1 MTMMKYFT
9 PKKTFLTAT
18 LGVMIVTISAQAELI
33 FKPLPSE
40 QASII
45 PQNQLP
51 NTTPIA
57 QTLPPA
63 QSGQSGKG
71 GLVYYP
77 LPAENPI
84 QSSQPAKIETVQP
97 LILPPVIPQTPVA
110 IEPTTVQH
118 PQTVPTVPNGQEFYT
133 IPNKQDE
140 FEPLPMPES
149 EPILSKNQPDIIP
162 FPNQPLD
169 TPPNQVKNV
178 IKNEGKMPI
187 KLPKT
192 SVKTQPKQPI
202 PQKTPVMTEKQPIK
216 QEAKQETKQVKQ
228 ESKQKPVKEKTVPT
242 VKKANVKFAD
252 FPAKAYT
259 GKRVTP
265 KISTLKN
272 LNGFYVE
279 ALHGSKGE
287 KQFIDTLNKT
297 KPNYAGHYVIT
308 SFTCGLN
315 CTASVAYD
323 VKTGDFMELGGGFA
337 DCPATDFNPRQK
349 ASVTHHVN
357 SRLLIVIGS
366 SSSGSCVAGY
376 FEEKNGNV
384 SLISQKNLMNY
395 VDASKR

>member
-1 MTMMKYFT
+1 MMKHFPIT
-9 PKKTFLTAT
+9 QKKSLLTAI
-18 LGVMIVTISAQAELI
+18 LGVTMATISAQAELI

-51 NTTPIA
+51 NTIPIT
-57 QTLPPA
+57 QPFPST
-63 QSGQSGKG
+63 QNGQG

-77 LPAENPI
+77 LPSEN
-84 QSSQPAKIETVQP
+84 STHVETVQP
-97 LILPPVIPQTPVA
+97 LILPPVIPQAPVA
-110 IEPTTVQH
+110 TEPKIAQM

-133 IPNKQDE
+133 VPNKQDD
-140 FEPLPMPES
+140 FEPLPMPEP
-149 EPILSKNQPDIIP
+149 EIALDNNQPDIIP
-162 FPNQPLD
+162 FPNQPLELPPSNVKSVVKIPA
-169 TPPNQVKNV
+169 TPKN
-178 IKNEGKMPI
+178 P
-187 KLPKT
+187 PKT
-192 SVKTQPKQPI
+192 TAQEIPKKETQKTDKKQ
-202 PQKTPVMTEKQPIK
+202 QVTSKTPVVAEKQPPK
-216 QEAKQETKQVKQ
+216 QEIRQEN
-228 ESKQKPVKEKTVPT
+228 KQKPVKEKTVPT
-242 VKKANVKFAD
+242 VKKTNLKFAD

-272 LNGFYVE
+272 LNSFYVE
-279 ALHGSKGE
+279 ALKGTKGE
-287 KQFIDTLNKT
+287 KQFIDTLSKT

-315 CTASVAYD
+315 CSASVAYD
-323 VKTGDFMELGGGFA
+323 VKTGEFMELGGGFA

-349 ASVTHHVN
+349 ASVTHQVS